1 MFTAVRT
8 FVCASLA
15 AAPLACAQVP
25 ETPQNPAVAPQTI
38 QPEQNATP
46 SRLTARR
53 LFAGTLATVLQATG
67 NTVTLGLTDA
77 VAGGLTR
84 WFERR
89 TGRPLNA
96 PYIHM
101 QQQPYVAPQTY
112 TPPTDATAQ
121 GYAPPSEYQT
131 SPYTPPAYTPSP
143 EYATAQPAYPQE
155 QTPQYAPAESN
166 NIPVQYQQAAVA
178 FQQAVGGAEGALYAG
193 LAYEVHLVG
202 PGGTTSP
209 VDPSTYQFATG
220 ERFVVFYRPTVPGRI
235 EVYNINPAGR
245 ETLIDSVE
253 IAAGQL
259 SRLGPYE
266 FAAMK
271 GNEYLRL
278 VMTPCSTPAL
288 AMVTRDIVNVGT
300 GSSAANVSG
309 GFQFPTCGARTRS
322 IREKVRTRDI
332 RNVALE
338 DGTAFALD
346 PISAQ
351 EQAAGEIAPREIL
364 IAFRHR

>member
-1 MFTAVRT
+1 M
-8 FVCASLA
+8 L
-15 AAPLACAQVP
+15 
-25 ETPQNPAVAPQTI
+25 QT
-38 QPEQNATP
+38 
-46 SRLTARR
+46 
-53 LFAGTLATVLQATG
+53 TG
-67 NTVTLGLTDA
+67 NTVTLGLTDL

-96 PYIHM
+96 PYTHM

-112 TPPTDATAQ
+112 SPPTDAA
-121 GYAPPSEYQT
+121 APACTPPPEYTT
-131 SPYTPPAYTPSP
+131 SPYTPPAYTPAP
-143 EYATAQPAYPQE
+143 EYAPAQPAYAPE
-155 QTPQYAPAESN
+155 ETPQYAPAESN
-166 NIPVQYQQAAVA
+166 NVPVQYQQAAVA
-178 FQQAVGGAEGALYAG
+178 FQQALSAPEGAIYAG

-202 PGGTTSP
+202 PGGMTSI

-220 ERFVVFYRPTVPGRI
+220 EQFVVFYRPTVPGRI

-271 GNEYLRL
+271 GDEYLRL
-278 VMTPCSTPAL
+278 VLTPCSTPAL

-300 GSSAANVSG
+300 GSSAANASG

-322 IREKVRTRDI
+322 IREKVPTRDI
-332 RNVALE
+332 RKVALE

-351 EQAAGEIAPREIL
+351 EQTTGEIAPREIL